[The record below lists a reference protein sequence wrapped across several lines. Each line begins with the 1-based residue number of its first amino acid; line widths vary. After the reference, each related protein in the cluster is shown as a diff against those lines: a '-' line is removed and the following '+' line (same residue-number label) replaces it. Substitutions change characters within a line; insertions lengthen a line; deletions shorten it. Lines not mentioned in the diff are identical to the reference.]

1 MHQKGIGVVALHQ
14 RRNLGQ
20 FLDEKQISDF
30 RKQISYFRG
39 ADFRFQISRNLLA
52 NFRVQ
57 RKQILPFGKFQIS
70 RKFASRFL
78 QNHSTPKS
86 ALTFQISDFEDS
98 ISQPQE
104 FEGHIL
110 DFGKADFK
118 FQISRKFASRF
129 LQNHSTPKSAL
140 TFQISDFEDS
150 IFPTSRIRRAYFGF
164 RKSRC

>member
-30 RKQISYFRG
+30 RKQISYFRR
-39 ADFRFQISRNLLA
+39 ANFRFQISRNLLA

-86 ALTFQISDFEDS
+86 ALTFQISDFEGS
-98 ISQPQE
+98 NFPISQISGNLPIFYSE
-104 FEGHIL
+104 IWKMGFR
-110 DFGKADFK
+110 
-118 FQISRKFASRF
+118 FQISRFQSR
-129 LQNHSTPKSAL
+129 
-140 TFQISDFEDS
+140 QISE
-150 IFPTSRIRRAYFGF
+150 
-164 RKSRC
+164 